1 MSIWTHLTNSGS
13 LTIGKDPF
21 SNAIYPSYSEGK
33 LHKLDI
39 LPFYITNLSKYE
51 IERLF
56 FKQKV
61 DRLKHKIQDILK
73 S

>member
-1 MSIWTHLTNSGS
+1 MCKN
-13 LTIGKDPF
+13 PF
-21 SNAIYPSYSEGK
+21 SNAIYPSYYGGK
-33 LHKLDI
+33 LHKVDI
-39 LPFYITNLSKYE
+39 FPFYITNFSKYE

-61 DRLKHKIQDILK
+61 DRVKHKIQDLLR